1 MKEYKKPMVTEI
13 EMTYQG
19 LIATSELKYIDASA
33 DKDLE
38 VLTGDRRG
46 EWGSLWK

>member
-19 LIATSELKYIDASA
+19 LIATSGLRYINESA
-33 DKDLE
+33 DKNSE
-38 VLTGDRRG
+38 VLAGERRG

>member
-13 EMTYQG
+13 EMSSQG
-19 LIATSELKYIDASA
+19 FIATSGLRYTNESA
-33 DKDLE
+33 DKNSE
-38 VLTGDRRG
+38 VLAGESRG

>member
-13 EMTYQG
+13 EMTSQG
-19 LIATSELKYIDASA
+19 LIATSGLRYINESA
-33 DKDLE
+33 DKNSE
-38 VLTGDRRG
+38 VLAGERRS